1 MPTQHDPVA
10 GYLETL
16 ERLRSQ
22 KRWTTNTHILRFVAL
37 SLGTTDIGYERL
49 EQTAETLKEGARRFS
64 PMRGQIRYPV
74 AALILRRE
82 LDPEPVLDRVEE
94 TLDQFKAYDLPKRGV
109 GPTLAAL
116 MLALR
121 NDAGPPPADHL
132 ERLKSIY
139 RRWRKERSWLTNSG
153 DLPTAALHA
162 SGDRDVDSLNT
173 DIEQVYSQLRS
184 EGFSSGNQLQLVS
197 HLLSMDPRGIHTAAP
212 RFSAIAAALKEADE
226 PVRPRFYDEIAILAL
241 TNELA
246 VLVVDQVLQYR
257 DRLRAA
263 KRRPSKSMAFSLAVG
278 IVLADDAQDA
288 EKKAVGDLA
297 ALKAIREIIEA
308 QQAAM
313 AAVAAQGAAAGAAAG

>member
-1 MPTQHDPVA
+1 MSASPDPVS

-16 ERLRSQ
+16 ERLRSR
-22 KRWTTNTHILRFVAL
+22 KRRTTNTQILRFVAL
-37 SLGTTDIGYERL
+37 SLGTADIGYELL
-49 EQTAETLKEGARRFS
+49 EQTAQTLREEARRFS
-64 PMRGQIRYPV
+64 PIRGQIRYAV

-82 LDPEPVLDRVEE
+82 LDPGAVLGRVEE
-94 TLDQFKAYDLPKRGV
+94 TLDRFKACDVPRRGV

-121 NDAGPPPADHL
+121 NEAGPAPTDHL

-139 RRWRKERSWLTNSG
+139 GRWRKERSWLTNSG

-162 SGDRDVDSLNT
+162 CGTRDLESLNA
-173 DIEQVYSQLRS
+173 DIERVYSQLRE
-184 EGFSSGNQLQLVS
+184 EGFSAGNQLQLVS
-197 HLLSMDPRGIHTAAP
+197 HLLSMDPRGIHTSLP
-212 RFSAIAAALKEADE
+212 RFTAVAAALKEAGE

-241 TNELA
+241 SHELA
-246 VLVVDQVLQYR
+246 VLLVDQVLEYR

-263 KRRPSKSMAFSLAVG
+263 RRRPSKTIAFSLAVG
-278 IVLADDAQDA
+278 IVLAEDARGA
-288 EKKAVGDLA
+288 EQKAVGDLA

-313 AAVAAQGAAAGAAAG
+313 AAVAAQGAAAG